1 MTEEM
6 DHTEATAPNAA
17 TGDASVAP
25 AAGDPS
31 ALPPTAA
38 TFAAK
43 AKDLQALCDAVVD
56 AATVGGGLWFSYL
69 FVLLYLLIAVG
80 GVTHRDLF
88 FESRVKL
95 PFLNVDL
102 PLLGFFA
109 LGPAIFLIVHA
120 YVLLHFILLAG
131 KVGCFNAELQAQI
144 ADKEVRWRLRRQLP
158 SNIFVQFLAGPR
170 GVRTGVTG
178 FMLRLIA
185 QISLVVAPIALL
197 VFFQLQ
203 FLAYHNEAI
212 SWWHRIAVLAEVALL
227 WTLWPPI
234 ARGEPAR
241 LAWRDLRRG
250 KIIALAFA
258 SLAPALLVTTIA
270 TFPGEWLEDSLP
282 SVQFI
287 PWKDEKDEP
296 WRLASLHELLVAG
309 DVDFAARKPQSL
321 WSNRLVLPGI
331 DAIDHAKFD
340 SEAKIEGASET
351 VSLRARHLEGAVLI
365 NAKLRKAD
373 FTAAQL
379 QGAQLDDSDL
389 RGAKLECGTGEPPQQ
404 CVQLQ
409 RASLKRARL
418 QGASL
423 DGAQLQGAMLRWA
436 RLQGVSLKGTQLQGA
451 VLTWARLQGAS
462 LDAAHLQGAVLE
474 DAFLQGASLDS
485 TQLQGARL
493 DHAQLWGAMLEWTQ
507 LQGANLDHAYLQG
520 ALLYNAEL
528 QGASLDKAQLEGA
541 SFRDVFVWR
550 ADARKANWKDTRL
563 VNPETGPKQ
572 SPEQSEFRANLEA
585 GKFLKSKQWSAESFE
600 KLKKMIAKEI
610 PDGEELRAE
619 ASKIRR
625 AAMERIEQRLDPAK
639 ALEGEEEMAKV
650 WEAQARS
657 SPGVT
662 VYEKRLAEIWRTIG
676 CDAEDAPY
684 MIRALLHQLSLDLS
698 PFDEQ
703 SPEPPKL
710 ALTFLDEEHCPGARG
725 LTDAERVELKRI
737 RDPSPAPKAKK

>member
-1 MTEEM
+1 MTEEKN
-6 DHTEATAPNAA
+6 HTEATAPNAA
-17 TGDASVAP
+17 TGDASPAP
-25 AAGDPS
+25 ASGATS
-31 ALPPTAA
+31 RLPPAVPAFA
-38 TFAAK
+38 TK
-43 AKDLQALCDAVVD
+43 AKDLQALCDAVAD

-80 GVTHRDLF
+80 GVTHGDLF
-88 FESRVKL
+88 LESRVKL

-120 YVLLHFILLAG
+120 YVLLHFVLLAG
-131 KVGCFNAELQAQI
+131 KVGCYNAELRAQI

-158 SNIFVQFLAGPR
+158 SNFFVQFLAGPR

-185 QISLVVAPIALL
+185 QISLVIGPIALV

-212 SWWHRIAVLAEVALL
+212 SWWHRIAVLADIALL
-227 WTLWPPI
+227 WILWPPI
-234 ARGEPAR
+234 ARGAGAG

-282 SVQFI
+282 SVRFI
-287 PWKDEKDEP
+287 PWKDGKDEP
-296 WRLASLHELLVAG
+296 WRLASLHKLLVAG
-309 DVDFAARKPQSL
+309 EVDFAARKPKSL
-321 WSNRLVLPGI
+321 WSNRLVLPGF
-331 DAIDHAKFD
+331 DAVDRTKFD
-340 SEAKIEGASET
+340 SEAKIDGASET
-351 VSLRARHLEGAVLI
+351 VSLRARHLEGAMLI
-365 NAKLRKAD
+365 NARLRKAD

-379 QGAQLDDSDL
+379 QGAQLDYSDL
-389 RGAKLECGTGEPPQQ
+389 RGAKFECGTGEPPQQ

-409 RASLKRARL
+409 RASLKNAQLQGASLGGAQLQGAVLKWARL

-423 DGAQLQGAMLRWA
+423 DGA
-436 RLQGVSLKGTQLQGA
+436 QLQGA

-462 LDAAHLQGAVLE
+462 LNRTHFQGAVLE
-474 DAFLQGASLDS
+474 NAFLQGAWLDS
-485 TQLQGARL
+485 TQLQGAWL
-493 DHAQLWGAMLEWTQ
+493 DHAQLWGALLDWTQ
-507 LQGANLDHAYLQG
+507 LQGATLDHAYLQG
-520 ALLYNAEL
+520 ALLLNAEL
-528 QGASLDKAQLEGA
+528 QGASLDHAQLEGA

-550 ADARKANWKDTRL
+550 ADARKANWKGTRL

-572 SPEQSEFRANLEA
+572 YPEQSEFRANLEA
-585 GKFLKSKQWSAESFE
+585 GKFIHSKQWSVESFE
-600 KLKKMIAKEI
+600 KLKKMITEQI
-610 PDGEELRAE
+610 PESEELRH
-619 ASKIRR
+619 ASAPIG
-625 AAMERIEQRLDPAK
+625 RIERRLDPAK

-657 SPGVT
+657 SPDVK
-662 VYEKRLAEIWRTIG
+662 VYEKRLAEIWQTIG
-676 CDAEDAPY
+676 CDAEDAPH
-684 MIRALLHQLSLDLS
+684 MIRALLLQLSLESS

-703 SPEPPKL
+703 SPQPPKL

-725 LTDAERVELKRI
+725 LTDAERIKLKRI
-737 RDPSPAPKAKK
+737 RDRSSTPKPEK